1 MKMYVNSR
9 AIIERETPEGVEILL
24 QIRDRAEEARQQ
36 LELPGGQV
44 ELFEPLLETLVREVR
59 EETGLTVTEVLDATN
74 RVQYSQDGF
83 AVECLTPFFVY
94 QTTGGPIDSVGFFF
108 RCRAE
113 GNLVAQGDGA
123 SGHRWMPVSVVQR
136 AMATAPEQF
145 TWLTGA
151 ALAFYL
157 RWRGEQ

>member
-9 AIIERETPEGVEILL
+9 AIIERDTPEGVEILL
-24 QIRDRAEEARQQ
+24 QIRDRAEERERQ

-44 ELFEPLLETLVREVR
+44 ELFEPLLDTLVREVR

-108 RCRAE
+108 RCHAE
-113 GNLVAQGDGA
+113 GTLAVHGDGA
-123 SGHRWMPVSVVQR
+123 SDHRWMPVSAVRV
-136 AMATAPEQF
+136 AIAAAPGQF

-151 ALAFYL
+151 ALTYYL
-157 RWRGEQ
+157 QWLGE